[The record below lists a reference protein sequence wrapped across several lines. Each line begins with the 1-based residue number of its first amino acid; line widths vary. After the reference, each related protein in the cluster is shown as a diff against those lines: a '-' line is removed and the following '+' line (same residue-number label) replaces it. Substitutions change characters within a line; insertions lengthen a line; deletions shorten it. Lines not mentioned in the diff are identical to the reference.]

1 MTRIDDEAQARERE
15 RARRAADW
23 QTDARRVRRVRVF
36 RDAAIDETR
45 WPATI
50 PAVRAFLRVA
60 GGEGWEFSPGVTFL
74 VGENGSGKSTLL
86 EGIAEAVG
94 LPAEGG
100 STNGGRASAGIESPL
115 GEWLRVEHGLASSR
129 WGFFLRAETM
139 HGYYSYLE
147 DLAEFGSPDPS
158 YHRMSHGESF
168 NTILSEKLDPERF
181 VTGLALLD
189 EPEAGL
195 SFTSLLSWL
204 SALDRMR
211 ARGTQVIC
219 ATHSPILTSLP
230 GATILELGDWGIRE
244 AAWGELQ
251 LVDHHCRF
259 LDAPE
264 RYLRH
269 LLAE

>member
-1 MTRIDDEAQARERE
+1 MRDAD
-15 RARRAADW
+15 DW
-23 QTDARRVRRVRVF
+23 QTDSRRIRRVHVHG
-36 RDAAIDETR
+36 DAAIDEHA
-45 WPATI
+45 WPATV
-50 PAVRAFLRVA
+50 PAIRAFLDGVRRN
-60 GGEGWEFSPGVTFL
+60 GGWEFTAGVTFL

-86 EGIAEAVG
+86 EGIAEAAG

-100 STNGGRASAGIESPL
+100 STNGGRATWRTESPL
-115 GEWLRVEHGLASSR
+115 GEWLRIEHGLQSSR

-147 DLAEFGSPDPS
+147 DIGGPDPAF
-158 YHRMSHGESF
+158 HRMSHGESF
-168 NTILSEKLDPERF
+168 NELLAEKLDPEQF

-195 SFTSLLSWL
+195 SFQSLLSWVT
-204 SALDRMR
+204 ALDRMR
-211 ARGTQVIC
+211 SRGTQVLC
-219 ATHSPILTSLP
+219 ATHSPVLTSLP

-244 AAWGELQ
+244 TSWEELE
-251 LVDHHCRF
+251 LVQHHRRY
-259 LDAPE
+259 LEAPE